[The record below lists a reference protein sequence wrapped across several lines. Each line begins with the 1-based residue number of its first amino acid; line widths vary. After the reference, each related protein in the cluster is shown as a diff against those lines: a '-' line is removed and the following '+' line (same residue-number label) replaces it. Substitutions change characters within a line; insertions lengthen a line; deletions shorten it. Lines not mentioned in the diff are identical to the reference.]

1 MKQTPMPEH
10 APVTFRSALL
20 LAAAFAGF
28 AAAPAL
34 AADAVA
40 TVDTTEVAV
49 VNNADLIIELGAG
62 VSTQPAYE
70 GSSDYNVSGYPIVG
84 LQYLNIP
91 GIGTIGSL
99 DERNGGFKIAPS
111 FRFIDKRNAADYP
124 ELLGTRAL
132 DETYQLGLRAGYEFP
147 IYETFNA
154 EIYGEARYAFGEA
167 EGFVGGA
174 GIDFISRPNEQ
185 WTLKLGPRTTFADGD
200 YMGTYFSVTPIESLA
215 SFGRLGAYDA
225 GSGFKTVGAAASARY
240 EFRPNWFV
248 NANAA
253 YERMIGDAKDSPI
266 VKVGSEDQFFAGIG
280 LSHRFTLDLF

>member
-70 GSSDYNVSGYPIVG
+70 GSSDYIVSGYPIVG

-91 GIGTIGSL
+91 GIGAIGSP
-99 DERNGGFKIAPS
+99 DESYGGFKIAPS

-124 ELLGTRAL
+124 ELFGTRAL

-147 IYETFNA
+147 LYETFNA

-185 WTLKLGPRTTFADGD
+185 WTLKLGPRTTFASAE
-200 YMGTYFSVTPIESLA
+200 YMSTYFSVTPIESLA